1 MSSRLR
7 GREKFGTY
15 LWFKKQDLR
24 PILNVNGHSVM
35 QSETSWH
42 RSLTAHPTL
51 NFDKYVNHQGTY
63 TTRAFIQS
71 LILITSALSIERR
84 NNHPTLDT

>member
-1 MSSRLR
+1 M
-7 GREKFGTY
+7 FANY
-15 LWFKKQDLR
+15 LWFKKEELR
-24 PILNVNGHSVM
+24 PIRSVNGHSVM

-51 NFDKYVNHQGTY
+51 NFDKYANHQGTY
-63 TTRAFIQS
+63 TIRAFIQS

-84 NNHPTLDT
+84 NYHPKLDM

>member
-7 GREKFGTY
+7 GRKKFAAY